1 MSVVNSVMIPQ
12 VLAPAALTL
21 HKFTYVSR
29 TAVLVKLALFWA
41 GVIAAIGFDQ
51 DTWAPR

>member
-1 MSVVNSVMIPQ
+1 MSVLNSVTTAQ

-21 HKFTYVSR
+21 HEFTYVSR
-29 TAVLVKLALFWA
+29 TAVFVKLALFSA